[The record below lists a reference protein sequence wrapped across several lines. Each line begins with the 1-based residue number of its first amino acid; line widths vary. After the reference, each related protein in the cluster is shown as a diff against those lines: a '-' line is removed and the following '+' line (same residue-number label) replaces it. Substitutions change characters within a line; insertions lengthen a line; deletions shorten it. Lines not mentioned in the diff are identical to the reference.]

1 MKFFS
6 SVMLVLALA
15 LLAGL
20 ARSANA
26 PTTQQTQ
33 SAMESVFRREGRG
46 DMSGS
51 QAFDDIGKMQ
61 VATIAATV
69 AEMKQMN
76 RQIPEAEDYLVP
88 ERMRGLLTTLKH
100 QLRDIIMARVKAS
113 ESAGQKPAQLRADVL
128 ATLAGYNVAVG
139 EPEAW
144 KNASSPDDPEV
155 YGHVLGL
162 EIERPSLHPDLLVAK
177 TTLAIPCGNDTSFY
191 LFRRKPGGYEL
202 ALALEANG
210 YETILG
216 AQSGFAYSVSPPDA
230 NGNFFVVA
238 ADVNAWCTSRWQGLR
253 YKVMRLG
260 ASSYKPQFILRAE
273 HGVLI
278 DRDPIFELM
287 TTADGFKLT
296 LWEEQHLDAGIME
309 REYVLNYLLQGNSVK
324 RIAPLALKPEDFLDE
339 WLHLPW
345 SEAAE
350 WVEPSARDEMQN
362 WHERLHA
369 DNPSCCSELDEVCAC
384 QPQPRTWQVAVSF
397 SDKLADKLPPQLF
410 VKIARKRG
418 AYLIEKIGASKDE
431 KCAGKNL
438 LDR

>member
-1 MKFFS
+1 MKFS
-6 SVMLVLALA
+6 SSIMLVLFLA

-33 SAMESVFRREGRG
+33 RAMESVFRREGRG

-100 QLRDIIMARVKAS
+100 QLRDIIIARVKAS

-144 KNASSPDDPEV
+144 KNESDKDNPII
-155 YGHVLGL
+155 YGYVLDL
-162 EIERPSLHPDLLVAK
+162 EIERPRLHPDLLVAT
-177 TTLAIPCGNDTSFY
+177 TTLALPYGNDTSLYVFK
-191 LFRRKPGGYEL
+191 RKPGGYEL
-202 ALALEANG
+202 AFALEANG

-216 AQSGFAYSVSPPDA
+216 AQSAFAYSISPPDA
-230 NGNFFVVA
+230 SGSFFVVA
-238 ADVNAWCTSRWQGLR
+238 ADVNPWPTSRWQGLR

-260 ASSYKPQFILRAE
+260 ASPYEPQFMLRAE

-278 DRDPIFELM
+278 DRDPIFELT

-296 LWEEQHLDAGIME
+296 FWEEQHLDDGIMV
-309 REYVLNYLLQGNSVK
+309 REYVLNYMLQGDRVK
-324 RIAPLALKPEDFLDE
+324 RVAPLAVKPEDFLDE
-339 WLHLPW
+339 WIHLPW

-384 QPQPRTWQVAVSF
+384 QPQPRTWQVVVSF
-397 SDKLADKLPPQLF
+397 ADKLADKLPPQVF
-410 VKIARKRG
+410 VKIARKRD
-418 AYLIEKIGASKDE
+418 AYFIEKIGTSKDE